1 MLLDVCLGT
10 RTAWKILFVFA
21 EAPGKAVSRKEI
33 QQLTK
38 LGNKVLTKF
47 LLLLEKFGMI
57 TSSKIGKAYYYK
69 LNLSNPFVEQ
79 IIETIL
85 LEKKQ
90 LNNPDFAALNVLR
103 EFVYELTNADLENLE
118 QVILFG
124 SYAKRTFSKDSDIDV
139 AIITAEKSADD
150 ELLITDIIDRLHKRF
165 RKEIQPHHYTANEFK
180 ERKNKDKLIK
190 EILKDG
196 IRLV

>member
-1 MLLDVCLGT
+1 MGT

-47 LLLLEKFGMI
+47 LLLLEKFSMI

-69 LNLSNPFVEQ
+69 LNLSNPFTEQ
-79 IIETIL
+79 IVGTIL

-103 EFVYELTNADLENLE
+103 EFVYELTNADLGNLE

-139 AIITAEKSADD
+139 AIITQEKSADD

-165 RKEIQPHHYTANEFK
+165 RKEIQPHYYTAKEFK
-180 ERKNKDKLIK
+180 ELAKKNKLVK
-190 EILKDG
+190 EIVKDG
-196 IRLV
+196 VRLL

>member
-1 MLLDVCLGT
+1 LGT

-47 LLLLEKFGMI
+47 LLLLEKFSMI

-69 LNLSNPFVEQ
+69 LNLSNPFTEQ
-79 IIETIL
+79 IVGTIL

-103 EFVYELTNADLENLE
+103 EFVYELTNADLGNLE

-139 AIITAEKSADD
+139 AIITQEKSADD

-165 RKEIQPHHYTANEFK
+165 RKEIQPHYYTAKEFK
-180 ERKNKDKLIK
+180 ELAKKNKLVK
-190 EILKDG
+190 EIVKDG
-196 IRLV
+196 VRLL

>member
-1 MLLDVCLGT
+1 MGT

-21 EAPGKAVSRKEI
+21 EAPGKAISRKEI

-47 LLLLEKFGMI
+47 LLLLEKFSII
-57 TSSKIGKAYYYK
+57 TSEKIGKAYYYK
-69 LNLSNPFVEQ
+69 LNLSSAFTEQ
-79 IIETIL
+79 IIETIM

-103 EFVYELTNADLENLE
+103 EFVYELTNADLENIE

-124 SYAKRTFSKDSDIDV
+124 SYAKRTFSRDSDIDV
-139 AIITAEKSADD
+139 AIITTEKSADG

-165 RKEIQPHHYTANEFK
+165 KKEIQPHYYTAKDFK
-180 ERKNKDKLIK
+180 ALEKKDRLVK
-190 EILKDG
+190 EIVKDG
-196 IRLV
+196 IRLL

>member
-10 RTAWKILFVFA
+10 RTAWKILFVFT
-21 EAPGKAVSRKEI
+21 EAPGKAVSRKDI

-69 LNLSNPFVEQ
+69 LNLSNPFAEQ
-79 IIETIL
+79 IIQTIL

-103 EFVYELTNADLENLE
+103 EFVYELTNTDLENLE

-124 SYAKRTFSKDSDIDV
+124 SYAKRTFSKDSDVDV
-139 AIITAEKSADD
+139 AITTQEKSADD

-165 RKEIQPHHYTANEFK
+165 GKDIQPHYYTAKEFK
-180 ERKNKDKLIK
+180 VLEKKDKLVK
-190 EILKDG
+190 EIVKDG
-196 IRLV
+196 IPLM

>member
-47 LLLLEKFGMI
+47 LLLLEKFSMI

-69 LNLSNPFVEQ
+69 LNLSNPFTEQ
-79 IIETIL
+79 IVGTIL

-103 EFVYELTNADLENLE
+103 EFVYELTNADLGNLE

-139 AIITAEKSADD
+139 AIITQEKSADD

-165 RKEIQPHHYTANEFK
+165 RKEIQPHYYTAKEFK
-180 ERKNKDKLIK
+180 ELAKKNKLVK
-190 EILKDG
+190 EIVKDG
-196 IRLV
+196 VRLL